1 MVVSAALGLAP
12 FLTCA
17 AALRRRSHRLGLA
30 VAMLIPSVGAFG
42 LGLAVAVLVP
52 SVRASRRLG
61 LASSVVIRLHSI
73 LADARLHILREDLGI
88 VALRGSEAVSVLV
101 GLHVLGTDA
110 FLFVLVEDLGVRAS
124 RGLGLAHSV
133 LDSVVTFNALVLL
146 LVEYLF
152 VSTGRRRLGLAH
164 SVLYSVVAFNALGLL
179 LVEYLFV
186 GTGRGRLGLA
196 LSVLDS
202 VVAFDAD
209 VLVLVEDLFVS
220 ALRSADVL
228 MVWLEAIAMVGRVG
242 TSASCTSIESARP
255 DLLLVDAHT
264 MTLVVPLLIFGALH
278 DAHVL
283 VVFVAKSQPKHDQL
297 SAAPT
302 AGHMSSRRIVRTVPC
317 TGTFWSTC

>member
-1 MVVSAALGLAP
+1 LVVSAALGLAP

-152 VSTGRRRLGLAH
+152 VSTGRRRLGLA
-164 SVLYSVVAFNALGLL
+164 
-179 LVEYLFV
+179 
-186 GTGRGRLGLA
+186 

>member
-1 MVVSAALGLAP
+1 LVVSAALGLAP

-101 GLHVLGTDA
+101 SLHVLGTDA

-124 RGLGLAHSV
+124 RRLGLAHSV
-133 LDSVVTFNALVLL
+133 LDSVVTFNALV
-146 LVEYLF
+146 
-152 VSTGRRRLGLAH
+152 
-164 SVLYSVVAFNALGLL
+164 LL

>member
-1 MVVSAALGLAP
+1 LVVSAALGLAP

-124 RGLGLAHSV
+124 RRLGLAHSV
-133 LDSVVTFNALVLL
+133 LDSVVTFNALV
-146 LVEYLF
+146 
-152 VSTGRRRLGLAH
+152 
-164 SVLYSVVAFNALGLL
+164 LL

>member
-1 MVVSAALGLAP
+1 
-12 FLTCA
+12 
-17 AALRRRSHRLGLA
+17 
-30 VAMLIPSVGAFG
+30 MLIPSVRAFG

-88 VALRGSEAVSVLV
+88 VALRGGKAVSMLV
-101 GLHVLGTDA
+101 GLHVLGADA

-124 RGLGLAHSV
+124 RRLGLAHSV
-133 LDSVVTFNALVLL
+133 LDSVVTFNAL
-146 LVEYLF
+146 
-152 VSTGRRRLGLAH
+152 
-164 SVLYSVVAFNALGLL
+164 GLL

-186 GTGRGRLGLA
+186 RTGRWRLGLA

-209 VLVLVEDLFVS
+209 VLVLVENLFVS

-228 MVWLEAIAMVGRVG
+228 VVWLEAIAMVGRVD
-242 TSASCTSIESARP
+242 TSASCTAIESARP

-264 MTLVVPLLIFGALH
+264 MTLMVPLLILGALH
-278 DAHVL
+278 DAL
-283 VVFVAKSQPKHDQL
+283 VPKVFVAKSQPKPHDQL
-297 SAAPT
+297 SATPT
-302 AGHMSSRRIVRTVPC
+302 AGHMSTRWDTTYCSLHWHLLVHLLSSSFSFLHS
-317 TGTFWSTC
+317 GFLGGSGLGM

>member
-1 MVVSAALGLAP
+1 MRTSANTVILLLLVVSAALGLAP

-124 RGLGLAHSV
+124 RRLGLAHSV
-133 LDSVVTFNALVLL
+133 LDSVVTFNALV
-146 LVEYLF
+146 
-152 VSTGRRRLGLAH
+152 
-164 SVLYSVVAFNALGLL
+164 LL

>member
-1 MVVSAALGLAP
+1 
-12 FLTCA
+12 
-17 AALRRRSHRLGLA
+17 
-30 VAMLIPSVGAFG
+30 MLIPSVRAFG

-88 VALRGSEAVSVLV
+88 VALRRGEAVSVLV
-101 GLHVLGTDA
+101 GLHVLGADA
-110 FLFVLVEDLGVRAS
+110 FLFVLVKDLGVRAS
-124 RGLGLAHSV
+124 RRLGLAHSI

-152 VSTGRRRLGLAH
+152 VSTGR
-164 SVLYSVVAFNALGLL
+164 
-179 LVEYLFV
+179 
-186 GTGRGRLGLA
+186 GRLGLA

-202 VVAFDAD
+202 VVAFDTD

-228 MVWLEAIAMVGRVG
+228 VVWLEAIAMVGRVG
-242 TSASCTSIESARP
+242 TSASCTSIESVRS
-255 DLLLVDAHT
+255 DLLLVVAHT
-264 MTLVVPLLIFGALH
+264 MTFVVPRLILGALH

-283 VVFVAKSQPKHDQL
+283 VVFVAKSRSKL
-297 SAAPT
+297 
-302 AGHMSSRRIVRTVPC
+302 RISIQKARPNGILRTVPC
-317 TGTFWSTC
+317 TDTCLSTC